1 MGESEAQRPLYA
13 RLMKAIDVQH
23 TWGNRV
29 GFVKLPLIML
39 DIRLYGGAIAQFYM
53 VTEALEAQLARH
65 ADHELVAHV
74 REAIALPDLA
84 PGYAADLRQI
94 FGDGAWPAPTAATDE
109 YVAALR
115 NADPVELVAHVRRA
129 IDLKDL
135 APGYAA
141 DLRQI
146 FGDGAW
152 PAATAATEEYLKA
165 LRRAGPVEVVAAL
178 FILYGALVV
187 GGGKQ
192 TQSKVK
198 RLLPGCDH
206 VLFDVSE
213 DMRAARRR
221 FKNAFTSIGKD
232 HAGVAAVAPE
242 CADDL
247 VRYASLYMRRNNA
260 VVLSARVTPAW
271 FWPAVTVG
279 AVAAFVVARR
289 RR

>member
-1 MGESEAQRPLYA
+1 MDKSEAQRPLYG
-13 RLMKAIDVQH
+13 RLMGAIDVQH

-39 DIRLYGGAIAQFYM
+39 DIRLYGGAIAQFYIL
-53 VTEALEAQLARH
+53 TEALESELARH
-65 ADHELVAHV
+65 ADHKLVAHV

-115 NADPVELVAHVRRA
+115 NADPVELVA
-129 IDLKDL
+129 
-135 APGYAA
+135 
-141 DLRQI
+141 
-146 FGDGAW
+146 
-152 PAATAATEEYLKA
+152 
-165 LRRAGPVEVVAAL
+165 AL

-192 TQSKVK
+192 TQRKVK
-198 RLLPGCDH
+198 RLLPDCDH

-247 VRYASLYMRRNNA
+247 VRYARAYMRRNNA
-260 VVLSARVTPAW
+260 VVLSARVTPGW
-271 FWPAVTVG
+271 FWPVITVG
-279 AVAAFVVARR
+279 AAAAVAVAVARR
-289 RR
+289 RAR

>member
-1 MGESEAQRPLYA
+1 MSTTQSQKSEAQRPLYA
-13 RLMKAIDVQH
+13 RLMQAIDVQH

-39 DIRLYGGAIAQFYM
+39 DIKLYGGAIAQFYIL
-53 VTEALEAQLARH
+53 TEALESELARH
-65 ADHELVAHV
+65 ADHKLVAHV
-74 REAIALPDLA
+74 RRAIDLKDLA

-115 NADPVELVAHVRRA
+115 NADPVELVA
-129 IDLKDL
+129 
-135 APGYAA
+135 
-141 DLRQI
+141 
-146 FGDGAW
+146 
-152 PAATAATEEYLKA
+152 
-165 LRRAGPVEVVAAL
+165 AL

-192 TQSKVK
+192 TQRKVK
-198 RLLPGCDH
+198 RLLPDCDH

-247 VRYASLYMRRNNA
+247 VRHARAYMRRNNA
-260 VVLSARVTPAW
+260 VVLSVRVTPGW
-271 FWPAVTVG
+271 FWPAVAVG
-279 AVAAFVVARR
+279 AAAVAVAVARR

>member
-1 MGESEAQRPLYA
+1 MDKSEEQRPLYG
-13 RLMKAIDVQH
+13 RLMGAIDVQH

-39 DIRLYGGAIAQFYM
+39 DIKLYGGAIAQFYIL
-53 VTEALEAQLARH
+53 TEALESELARH
-65 ADHELVAHV
+65 ADHKLVAHV
-74 REAIALPDLA
+74 RRAIDLKDLA

-115 NADPVELVAHVRRA
+115 NADPVELVA
-129 IDLKDL
+129 
-135 APGYAA
+135 
-141 DLRQI
+141 
-146 FGDGAW
+146 
-152 PAATAATEEYLKA
+152 
-165 LRRAGPVEVVAAL
+165 AL

-187 GGGKQ
+187 GGGRQ
-192 TQSKVK
+192 TQRKVK

-206 VLFDVSE
+206 VLFDVAQ
-213 DMRAARRR
+213 DMRDARRR

-260 VVLSARVTPAW
+260 VVLSVRVTPAW

-279 AVAAFVVARR
+279 AAAVAVAVARR

>member
-1 MGESEAQRPLYA
+1 
-13 RLMKAIDVQH
+13 
-23 TWGNRV
+23 
-29 GFVKLPLIML
+29 
-39 DIRLYGGAIAQFYM
+39 M

-94 FGDGAWPAPTAATDE
+94 FGDGAWPAATAATDE

-115 NADPVELVAHVRRA
+115 NAGPVEL
-129 IDLKDL
+129 
-135 APGYAA
+135 
-141 DLRQI
+141 
-146 FGDGAW
+146 
-152 PAATAATEEYLKA
+152 
-165 LRRAGPVEVVAAL
+165 VAAL

-192 TQSKVK
+192 TQRKVK

-206 VLFDVSE
+206 VLFDVAQ
-213 DMRAARRR
+213 DMRDARRR

-260 VVLSARVTPAW
+260 VVLSVRVTPGW
-271 FWPAVTVG
+271 FWPAVTIG
-279 AVAAFVVARR
+279 AAVAFVVARR
-289 RR
+289 RRQ

>member
-1 MGESEAQRPLYA
+1 MATAQGQGSEAQRPLYA
-13 RLMKAIDVQH
+13 RLMQAIDVQH

-53 VTEALEAQLARH
+53 VTEALESELARH
-65 ADHELVAHV
+65 ADHKLVAHV
-74 REAIALPDLA
+74 REAISL
-84 PGYAADLRQI
+84 
-94 FGDGAWPAPTAATDE
+94 E
-109 YVAALR
+109 
-115 NADPVELVAHVRRA
+115 N
-129 IDLKDL
+129 L

-206 VLFDVSE
+206 VLFDVAQ
-213 DMRAARRR
+213 DMRDARRR

-247 VRYASLYMRRNNA
+247 VRHASLYMRRNNA
-260 VVLSARVTPAW
+260 VVLSVRVTPGW

-289 RR
+289 RGR

>member
-1 MGESEAQRPLYA
+1 MSTTQSQKSEAQRPLYG
-13 RLMKAIDVQH
+13 RLMGAIDVQH

-39 DIRLYGGAIAQFYM
+39 DIRLYGGAIAQFYL
-53 VTEALEAQLARH
+53 VTEALEAQLERH

-74 REAIALPDLA
+74 RRAISLDNLA

-94 FGDGAWPAPTAATDE
+94 FGESAWPAPTAAT
-109 YVAALR
+109 
-115 NADPVELVAHVRRA
+115 
-129 IDLKDL
+129 
-135 APGYAA
+135 
-141 DLRQI
+141 
-146 FGDGAW
+146 
-152 PAATAATEEYLKA
+152 EEYIKA
-165 LRRAGPVEVVAAL
+165 LRRAGPVELVAAL

-187 GGGKQ
+187 GGGRQ
-192 TQSKVK
+192 TQRKVK

-206 VLFDVSE
+206 VLFDVAQ
-213 DMRAARRR
+213 DMRDARRR

-232 HAGVAAVAPE
+232 HAGVAAVATE

-260 VVLSARVTPAW
+260 VVLSVRVAPGW

>member
-1 MGESEAQRPLYA
+1 MGESEAQSTSPPPPANGASMDKSEAQRPLYA
-13 RLMKAIDVQH
+13 RLMQAIDVQH

-39 DIRLYGGAIAQFYM
+39 DIKLYGGAIAQFYM
-53 VTEALEAQLARH
+53 VTEALEAQLERH
-65 ADHELVAHV
+65 ADHKLVAHV

-94 FGDGAWPAPTAATDE
+94 FGDNE
-109 YVAALR
+109 
-115 NADPVELVAHVRRA
+115 
-129 IDLKDL
+129 
-135 APGYAA
+135 
-141 DLRQI
+141 
-146 FGDGAW
+146 W

-165 LRRAGPVEVVAAL
+165 LRSAGPVEVVAAL

-192 TQSKVK
+192 TQRKVK

-206 VLFDVSE
+206 VLFDVAQ
-213 DMRAARRR
+213 DMRDARRR

-242 CADDL
+242 AADDL
-247 VRYASLYMRRNNA
+247 VRHASLYMRRNNA
-260 VVLSARVTPAW
+260 VVLSVRVTPGW
-271 FWPAVTVG
+271 FWPAVAVG
-279 AVAAFVVARR
+279 AAAVAVAVARR

>member
-1 MGESEAQRPLYA
+1 MSTTQSQKSETQRPLYG
-13 RLMKAIDVQH
+13 RLMGAIDVQH

-39 DIRLYGGAIAQFYM
+39 DIKLYGGAIAQFYIL
-53 VTEALEAQLARH
+53 TEALESELARH
-65 ADHELVAHV
+65 ADHKLVAHV
-74 REAIALPDLA
+74 RRAIDLKDLA

-115 NADPVELVAHVRRA
+115 NADPVELVA
-129 IDLKDL
+129 
-135 APGYAA
+135 
-141 DLRQI
+141 
-146 FGDGAW
+146 
-152 PAATAATEEYLKA
+152 
-165 LRRAGPVEVVAAL
+165 AL

-192 TQSKVK
+192 TQRKVK
-198 RLLPGCDH
+198 RLLPDCDH

-247 VRYASLYMRRNNA
+247 VRHARAYMRRNNA
-260 VVLSARVTPAW
+260 VVLSVRVTPGW
-271 FWPAVTVG
+271 FWPAVAVG
-279 AVAAFVVARR
+279 AAAVAVAVARR

>member
-1 MGESEAQRPLYA
+1 MSTTQSQKSEAQRPLYA
-13 RLMKAIDVQH
+13 RLMQAIDVQH

-65 ADHELVAHV
+65 AEHK
-74 REAIALPDLA
+74 
-84 PGYAADLRQI
+84 
-94 FGDGAWPAPTAATDE
+94 
-109 YVAALR
+109 
-115 NADPVELVAHVRRA
+115 LVAHVRRA

-152 PAATAATEEYLKA
+152 PTPTAATEEYIKA
-165 LRRAGPVEVVAAL
+165 LRRAGPVELVAAL

-192 TQSKVK
+192 TQRKVK

-260 VVLSARVTPAW
+260 VVLSVRVTPGW
-271 FWPAVTVG
+271 FWPAVAVG
-279 AVAAFVVARR
+279 AAAVAVAVARR
-289 RR
+289 RRR

>member
-1 MGESEAQRPLYA
+1 MGETEAQRPLYA
-13 RLMKAIDVQH
+13 RLMQAIDVQH

-53 VTEALEAQLARH
+53 VTEALESELARH
-65 ADHELVAHV
+65 ADHKLVAHV
-74 REAIALPDLA
+74 REAISLENLA

-94 FGDGAWPAPTAATDE
+94 FGDGAWPAPTAATEE
-109 YVAALR
+109 YIKALR
-115 NADPVELVAHVRRA
+115 NAGPVELVAAV
-129 IDLKDL
+129 
-135 APGYAA
+135 
-141 DLRQI
+141 
-146 FGDGAW
+146 
-152 PAATAATEEYLKA
+152 
-165 LRRAGPVEVVAAL
+165 

-192 TQSKVK
+192 TQRKVK

-213 DMRAARRR
+213 DMRDARRR
-221 FKNAFTSIGKD
+221 FKNAFTSIGRD

-242 CADDL
+242 AADDL
-247 VRYASLYMRRNNA
+247 VMYARVYMRRNNA
-260 VVLSARVTPAW
+260 VVLSVRVTPAW

-279 AVAAFVVARR
+279 AAAVAVAVARR
-289 RR
+289 RAR